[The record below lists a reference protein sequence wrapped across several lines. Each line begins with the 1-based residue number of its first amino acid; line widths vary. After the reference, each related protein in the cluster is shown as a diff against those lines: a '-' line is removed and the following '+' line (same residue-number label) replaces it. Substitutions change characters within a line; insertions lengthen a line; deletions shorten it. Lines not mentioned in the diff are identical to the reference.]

1 MVREVE
7 VACGEMQAAGKYLL
21 AHGLTWG
28 TSGNVSVRLG
38 AEAFLVTA
46 SGTDLGSLGPDDFV
60 VCPLDGSSAAENGGK
75 APGSHGRR
83 PSKETPMHR
92 AIYALRPEAG
102 AVLHASPFYSTLAA
116 CSGLEVPRD
125 WFVEA
130 FYYLERVA
138 RVPYHHPGS
147 QALAE
152 AVGAAAAE
160 ANVLLLE
167 NHGALVYDT
176 TLREAL
182 AGLETL
188 EVACR
193 MALAV
198 QGAGPRLRP
207 AGPGAAA
214 VADLL
219 ENGGYRPRRR
229 WAR

>member
-1 MVREVE
+1 
-7 VACGEMQAAGKYLL
+7 
-21 AHGLTWG
+21 
-28 TSGNVSVRLG
+28 
-38 AEAFLVTA
+38 
-46 SGTDLGSLGPDDFV
+46 
-60 VCPLDGSSAAENGGK
+60 
-75 APGSHGRR
+75 
-83 PSKETPMHR
+83 
-92 AIYALRPEAG
+92 
-102 AVLHASPFYSTLAA
+102 VLHASPFYSTLAA

-125 WFVEA
+125 WFVDA

-147 QALAE
+147 RALAA
-152 AVGAAAAE
+152 AVGAAATE

-193 MALAV
+193 MALAA
-198 QGAGPRLRP
+198 QEAGPGHRP

-214 VADLL
+214 VADFL
-219 ENGGYRPRRR
+219 ENAGYRPCRR